1 MTPSES
7 AATPAP
13 FPPEPPTRKRSR
25 GGAVLV
31 FAGIFISRI
40 FGLVRTRFL
49 AAALGRSI
57 ATDAWVYAFRIPNML
72 QTMLGEGVLSA
83 SFIPVYA
90 RLVRDG
96 DEEEAGRTAGA
107 VFAALALVVS
117 VMVLLGVLFAPALT
131 SAIASGLSAPGKEE
145 TRRLTIQL
153 TRILF
158 PSAGIAVMSTWC
170 LGILN
175 SHRRYFLS
183 YVSPVFWNLAMIT
196 ALIVY
201 RHDPRLDHITTMVA
215 WASVAGTSI
224 QFLVQLPV
232 VLRLARRLR
241 IRMDFKR
248 PSVQT
253 VLRNFVPALV
263 GRGVNTL
270 SGLIDLA
277 IASFLPSTMAGL
289 LGYAQNLYML
299 PVSLFGMSVS
309 AAELAEMS
317 HESEKEGPEAYKALL
332 RRRMDAGLRQI
343 AFLVVPSAMAF
354 FALGGVI
361 VALIFQ
367 TGRFDRAATELTWS
381 IVAGSGV
388 GLLASTLSRLYS
400 STYYV
405 LQDTRTPLKYAG
417 VRVALTT
424 LLGWFFAI
432 EGPRLL
438 GIDAKWGAAGLTSS
452 AGIAAWVEFTLLRRT
467 MNRRIGVT
475 GLHAWFVTRLWLSA
489 GTAAAVGWGIKLLLP
504 AHRPLVAGV
513 LIVAAY
519 GLVYFGVTSLLR
531 IPESQRMVRRV
542 LQRA

>member
-1 MTPSES
+1 
-7 AATPAP
+7 
-13 FPPEPPTRKRSR
+13 
-25 GGAVLV
+25 V

-117 VMVLLGVLFAPALT
+117 IMVLLGVVFAPALT

-196 ALIVY
+196 VLVVY
-201 RHDPRLDHITTMVA
+201 RHDPRLDHITVMVA
-215 WASVAGTSI
+215 WASVAGTTL

-241 IRMDFKR
+241 IRLDFRR
-248 PSVQT
+248 PSVRT
-253 VLRNFVPALV
+253 ILRNFVPALL

-317 HESEKEGPEAYKALL
+317 HTSENEGPEAYAAML

-367 TGRFDRAATELTWS
+367 TGRFDRAATQLTWS

-405 LQDTRTPLKYAG
+405 LQDTRTPLKFAG
-417 VRVALTT
+417 IRVVLTT
-424 LLGWFFAI
+424 ILGWFFAI

-438 GIDAKWGAAGLTSS
+438 GIDAKWGAAGLTAS
-452 AGIAAWVEFTLLRRT
+452 AGLAAWVEFTLLRTT
-467 MNRRIGVT
+467 MNRRIGTT
-475 GLHAWFVTRLWLSA
+475 GLHAWFVARLWICA
-489 GTAAAVGWGIKLLLP
+489 GVSAAAAWGVKLALP
-504 AHRPLVAGV
+504 GQHPLVYGA
-513 LIVAAY
+513 LIVGVYGTLYFALTSAA
-519 GLVYFGVTSLLR
+519 R
-531 IPESQRMVRRV
+531 IPESQRIVRRV